1 MDFGAGFR
9 PVSAKFEDIYGFLKE
24 ARATEPVFYAE
35 QFHCWV
41 LTRYD
46 DIRGVLLDRDHFTT
60 EGVLSGLND
69 DYGPKTSAVL
79 ADGVDWRKV
88 KHTQNT
94 DGKEHERNRMF
105 LRSILYPA
113 RFRRMEPIVRDI
125 VTNSIDNMIARG
137 KRCEFVKEFAYPL
150 PILTVFRVIGF
161 NEKEEDMERLK
172 LWSDQTFRMWLT
184 PMSDDEQVVCA
195 RDAVSFQHCIR
206 EKMRDRRQTPRDD
219 LMTEALRAVDSGES
233 DLTDDELVLM
243 FTLSLIGAGH
253 GTTMAQLTS
262 MMWQL
267 LREPERWQYV
277 LDHPEHI
284 PDIAEEVIRYD
295 PAALGWYRFV
305 TKDYEVRGKTLKKGD
320 MVFLA
325 MGSGNRDEEKFS
337 EPESFCPVRPNRV
350 KALTFSQGQH
360 FCPGADL
367 ARMELRI
374 ALEELS
380 KRLPGIRLVPG
391 QEIEYFP
398 SLPTRGMNRL
408 ELEWD

>member
-1 MDFGAGFR
+1 MDFSAGFR
-9 PVSAKFEDIYGFLKE
+9 PVAAKFEDVYGFLKE
-24 ARATEPVFYAE
+24 ARTSEPVFFAE

-46 DIRGVLLDRDHFTT
+46 DIRNALLDRDHFTT
-60 EGVLSGLND
+60 EGVLSGLNHH
-69 DYGPKTSAVL
+69 YGPKTNAVL
-79 ADGVDWRKV
+79 AGGVDWRTV

-94 DGKEHERNRMF
+94 EGKDHERNRMF

-113 RFRRMEPIVRDI
+113 RFRLMEPIVREI
-125 VTNSIDNMIARG
+125 VTNNIDAMIAQG

-184 PMSDDEQVVCA
+184 PMSDEEQMVCA
-195 RDAVSFQHCIR
+195 QDAVSFQHCIR
-206 EKMRDRRQTPRDD
+206 QKMQDRRREPRDD

-233 DLTDDELVLM
+233 DLSDDELILM

-267 LREPERWQYV
+267 LQHRERWQYL
-277 LDHPEHI
+277 LDNPQNI
-284 PDIAEEVIRYD
+284 PDIAEELIRYD

-305 TKDYEVRGKTLKKGD
+305 TNDITIRGKQLKKGD
-320 MVFLA
+320 MVFMA
-325 MGSGNRDEEKFS
+325 MGSGNRDEEKF
-337 EPESFCPVRPNRV
+337 EDPESFCPVRPKRA
-350 KALTFSQGQH
+350 KPLTFSQGHH

-380 KRLPGIRLVPG
+380 KRLPSIRLVPG
-391 QEIEYFP
+391 QEVEYFP
-398 SLPTRGMNRL
+398 SLPTRGINRL
-408 ELEWD
+408 EVEWD